1 MSGPR
6 QIWTH
11 DGASHVTMRGMTDD
25 AHAQAN
31 AEQVRVLLEALA
43 QDGETEELQP
53 GPSGAPDGQEALSDL
68 VEGCP
73 L

>member
-1 MSGPR
+1 
-6 QIWTH
+6 
-11 DGASHVTMRGMTDD
+11 MTDD

>member
-1 MSGPR
+1 
-6 QIWTH
+6 
-11 DGASHVTMRGMTDD
+11 MRGMTDD

-53 GPSGAPDGQEALSDL
+53 GPSGDSDGREPLSAL